1 MNVFKTKFY
10 KVTAF
15 FTEGGEE
22 NTFSKIIEARSKWR
36 AEDEL
41 EKYIMFDSRFRGQ
54 GAGVGGR
61 AIDSIVAERVWR
73 C

>member
-1 MNVFKTKFY
+1 MNLFKMKFY

-15 FTEGGEE
+15 FSEGGEE
-22 NTFSKIIEARSKWR
+22 KTFTKIIEARSKWK

-41 EKYIMFDSRFRGQ
+41 GKYIMFDSRFRGQ

-61 AIDSIVAERVWR
+61 AIDQIVANKM
-73 C
+73 